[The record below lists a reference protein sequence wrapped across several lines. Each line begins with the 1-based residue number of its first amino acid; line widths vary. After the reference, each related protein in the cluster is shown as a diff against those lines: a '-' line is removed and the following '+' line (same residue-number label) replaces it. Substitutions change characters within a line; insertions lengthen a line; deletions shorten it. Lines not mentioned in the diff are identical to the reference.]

1 MEAKGVRK
9 MAKDAFGKYV
19 YSEYSFLMS
28 PLTVG
33 CHKQKYFSS
42 QCITLNLRILYIVK
56 KNSIPFFH
64 FRGSLTT
71 RIVWSILVE
80 VVVFI
85 FTVILAMVDSSEW
98 PGTFFAVTMF
108 TVVILNSK

>member
-1 MEAKGVRK
+1 MEAKGVWK
-9 MAKDAFGKYV
+9 TTMDAFGKYV
-19 YSEYSFLMS
+19 YSEYSFLLS

-33 CHKQKYFSS
+33 CPKQKCPYFKFNVMHCEEKFHS
-42 QCITLNLRILYIVK
+42 L
-56 KNSIPFFH
+56 FH

-85 FTVILAMVDSSEW
+85 FTIILAMVDSSDW
-98 PGTFFAVTMF
+98 PGTFFTITLF
-108 TVVILNSK
+108 TVVVLNSK

>member
-1 MEAKGVRK
+1 

-19 YSEYSFLMS
+19 YSEYSFLLS
-28 PLTVG
+28 LLTAG
-33 CHKQKYFSS
+33 CPEQKYPYFKF
-42 QCITLNLRILYIVK
+42 NLIHCEEKLH
-56 KNSIPFFH
+56 SLFH

-85 FTVILAMVDSSEW
+85 FTVILAMLDSSEW
-98 PGTFFAVTMF
+98 PGTFFYVTLF

>member
-1 MEAKGVRK
+1 MEAEELCK
-9 MAKDAFGKYV
+9 MAKDPFGKYV
-19 YSEYSFLMS
+19 YSEYSFLLP

-33 CHKQKYFSS
+33 CPKQKYPYFKF
-42 QCITLNLRILYIVK
+42 NLRHCEEKFCSL
-56 KNSIPFFH
+56 FH

-85 FTVILAMVDSSEW
+85 FTVVLAMVDSSQW
-98 PGTFFAVTMF
+98 PGTFFAVTIF